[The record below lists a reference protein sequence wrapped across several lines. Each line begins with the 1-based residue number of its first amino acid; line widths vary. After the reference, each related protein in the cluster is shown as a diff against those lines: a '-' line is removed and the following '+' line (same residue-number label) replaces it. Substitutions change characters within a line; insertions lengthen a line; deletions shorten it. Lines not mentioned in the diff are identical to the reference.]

1 MIGIDQALEV
11 VLEAQS
17 RSDKPLAVIVAG
29 HNEID
34 VHFAKCCNPVP
45 GDKIVGYITKGRG
58 ISVHRADCS
67 NVLNLTDPNRI
78 VEVEWNKYST
88 GSFTAE
94 IHIKAKES
102 PGTIIQI
109 SKTFLDMG
117 IPVTALNAKNEKN
130 EYDYSF
136 EVYERIAKEE
146 A

>member
-1 MIGIDQALEV
+1 
-11 VLEAQS
+11 
-17 RSDKPLAVIVAG
+17 
-29 HNEID
+29 
-34 VHFAKCCNPVP
+34 
-45 GDKIVGYITKGRG
+45 IVGYITKGRG

-130 EYDYSF
+130 EYDFFSATL
-136 EVYERIAKEE
+136 EVKSRRELNLLIKNLNKIKEITQIYRV
-146 A
+146 